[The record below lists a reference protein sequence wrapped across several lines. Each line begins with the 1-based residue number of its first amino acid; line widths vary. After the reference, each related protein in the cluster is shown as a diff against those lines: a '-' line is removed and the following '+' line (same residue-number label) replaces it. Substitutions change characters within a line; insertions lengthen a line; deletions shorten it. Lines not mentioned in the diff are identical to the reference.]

1 MQYFYIV
8 IQHFYAVVQKDRI
21 DTPLNIN
28 ILHEFCTLFFK
39 SMRFFTRSQISFFSS
54 HISFSSLISFS
65 LLFLFSLISFL
76 SYFLFILFVCYL
88 SATYLPPI
96 SIVTSS
102 RPHRDLIVTSPCF
115 YRETTLISST
125 FRQFFTYK
133 KTHLFQSAFLRSS
146 YADTYNSPFSSLF
159 SSSNSDISSI

>member
-102 RPHRDLIVTSPCF
+102 RPHRDLIVTSPNDKRIIKQLSPKYHLYLQLC
-115 YRETTLISST
+115 LLSSGVPENA
-125 FRQFFTYK
+125 
-133 KTHLFQSAFLRSS
+133 LAFSGCLTNVIRV
-146 YADTYNSPFSSLF
+146 YPA
-159 SSSNSDISSI
+159 SNL